1 MSQTLKEWLPV
12 FMPIIS
18 LLLGLLLTLIFTSI
32 KQSKKNKFIRSKLE
46 FLEKENTDNKLDFK
60 LYKEKQEAWAF
71 DMKVDLK
78 KATDENA
85 LLIKK
90 IGMYESG
97 SNVEYNKELEAK
109 LKEYMMSS
117 DTLSNELL
125 RYKNIVAES
134 DNTIKKLM
142 FENEQLKTKINL
154 LEKQL
159 SEQVNWIDQIKKF
172 ENALSNL
179 KFPQKPTSIT
189 ENVVLEASSTQ
200 DKEYT
205 TQSENSF
212 LSEDLTPKQADINTL
227 EISSQSQT
235 VKATLY

>member
-1 MSQTLKEWLPV
+1 MNQTLKEWLPV
-12 FMPIIS
+12 FMPIIA

-125 RYKNIVAES
+125 RYKNIAAES

-179 KFPQKPTSIT
+179 KFPQKPASVT
-189 ENVVLEASSTQ
+189 EKAVLETSSAQ
-200 DKEYT
+200 DKEFT
-205 TQSENSF
+205 TQNETSS
-212 LSEDLTPKQADINTL
+212 LSEDLIPKQVDINA
-227 EISSQSQT
+227 SQT